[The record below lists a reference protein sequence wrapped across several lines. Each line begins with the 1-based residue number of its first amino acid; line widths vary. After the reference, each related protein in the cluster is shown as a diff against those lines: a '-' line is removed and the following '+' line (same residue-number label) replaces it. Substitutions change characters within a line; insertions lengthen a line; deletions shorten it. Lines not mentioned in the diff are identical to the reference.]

1 MKNNYKLRKVSIKL
15 IGAMALLTALLA
27 TPIVNNATVSASS
40 FHYQIKKSGY
50 VYKNAHIKAI
60 KSHSSKHY
68 FGSHK
73 LTVKKTI
80 VVKRHGKRLIY
91 KYVLASN
98 GRNGWVNTKYVKKVK
113 AAKHN
118 KVVKT
123 HKKGQYVPNK
133 ENIKAE
139 FKKLLDPYLAKYGKT
154 YGTPIGKKYMAI
166 VGDNNYGAEFVVTS
180 GNIVSSDKEMAKTLF
195 NGLLRG
201 TLMNYL
207 EDHSN
212 VNVIIDHLDIDNSD
226 GTTDARLYLTWYC
239 DITIPSNRS
248 ISNYKF

>member
-1 MKNNYKLRKVSIKL
+1 MKNNPKLRKVGIK
-15 IGAMALLTALLA
+15 ITGAMALLIALLA
-27 TPIVNNATVSASS
+27 TPIVNHATVSASS

-60 KSHSSKHY
+60 KSRSSKHY

-80 VVKRHGKRLIY
+80 VVKRNGKRLIY

-123 HKKGQYVPNK
+123 HKKGKYVPNK

-139 FKKLLDPYLAKYGKT
+139 FKKLLDPYLAQYGKT
-154 YGTPIGKKYMAI
+154 YGVTN
-166 VGDNNYGAEFVVTS
+166 GDSIKPLKDRSGYGSEFVVTS
-180 GNIVSSDKEMAKTLF
+180 GNSVNSDKEMANVLF
-195 NGLLRG
+195 NGLLHG
-201 TLMNYL
+201 TLMIYL
-207 EDHSN
+207 NDISN
-212 VNVIIDHLDIDNSD
+212 VSVIVDHIDIDNSY
-226 GTTDARLYLTWYC
+226 GTTDARLYLTWYW
-239 DITIPSNRS
+239 DIS
-248 ISNYKF
+248 K

>member
-1 MKNNYKLRKVSIKL
+1 MKNNYKLRKVSIKS
-15 IGAMALLTALLA
+15 IGAMALLIALLA

-118 KVVKT
+118 KVVKI

-133 ENIKAE
+133 ENIKSE
-139 FKKLLDPYLAKYGKT
+139 FKKLIDPYLAQYGKT
-154 YGTPIGKKYMAI
+154 YGVTN
-166 VGDNNYGAEFVVTS
+166 GDSIKPLTDRSGYGSEFVVTS
-180 GNIVSSDKEMAKTLF
+180 GNSVSSDKEMAKVLF
-195 NGLLRG
+195 NGLLNG
-201 TLMNYL
+201 TLMSYL
-207 EDHSN
+207 KDNSN
-212 VNVIIDHLDIDNSD
+212 VSVVVDHIDIDNSY
-226 GTTDARLYLTWYC
+226 GTTDARLYLTWYW
-239 DITIPSNRS
+239 DIS
-248 ISNYKF
+248 K

>member
-1 MKNNYKLRKVSIKL
+1 MKNNCKLRKVSIKL
-15 IGAMALLTALLA
+15 IGAMALLTTLLA

-118 KVVKT
+118 KVSKT

-139 FKKLLDPYLAKYGKT
+139 FKKLLDPYLAQYGKT
-154 YGTPIGKKYMAI
+154 YGVTN
-166 VGDNNYGAEFVVTS
+166 GDSIKPLKDRSGYGSEFVVTS
-180 GNIVSSDKEMAKTLF
+180 GNFVNSDKAMANVLF
-195 NGLLRG
+195 NGLLHG
-201 TLMNYL
+201 TLMIYL
-207 EDHSN
+207 NDSSN
-212 VNVIIDHLDIDNSD
+212 VSVIVDHIDIDNSY
-226 GTTDARLYLTWYC
+226 GTIDARLYLTWYW
-239 DITIPSNRS
+239 DIS
-248 ISNYKF
+248 K

>member
-15 IGAMALLTALLA
+15 IGAMALLIALLA
-27 TPIVNNATVSASS
+27 TPIVNHVTVSASS

-50 VYKNAHIKAI
+50 VYKNANIKAI
-60 KSHSSKHY
+60 KSHSAKHY

-80 VVKRHGKRLIY
+80 VVKRHGKKLVY

-113 AAKHN
+113 TAKHN
-118 KVVKT
+118 KVSKT

-154 YGTPIGKKYMAI
+154 YGVTN
-166 VGDNNYGAEFVVTS
+166 GDSIKPLTDRSGYGSEFVVTS
-180 GNIVSSDKEMAKTLF
+180 GNYVSSDKEIAKVLF
-195 NGLLRG
+195 NGLLNG
-201 TLMNYL
+201 TLMSYL
-207 EDHSN
+207 KDNSN
-212 VNVIIDHLDIDNSD
+212 VSVVVDHIDIDNSY
-226 GTTDARLYLTWYC
+226 GTTDARLYLTWYW
-239 DITIPSNRS
+239 DIS
-248 ISNYKF
+248 K